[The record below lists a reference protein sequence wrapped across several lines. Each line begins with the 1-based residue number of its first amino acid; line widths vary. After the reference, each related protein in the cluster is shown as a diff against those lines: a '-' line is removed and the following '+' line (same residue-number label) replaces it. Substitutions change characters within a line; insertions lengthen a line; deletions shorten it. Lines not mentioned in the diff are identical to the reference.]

1 MVRYLV
7 LATSFFSL
15 CFSQDLN
22 VTSGISDNQV
32 LQRSAGGSASIQLG
46 GSSSADSKNIEAR
59 VTKKGS
65 ALKGLNWH
73 SIGKIDSGKWTG
85 SLASVPTGGPYN
97 IELRVAG
104 KKTADSVIKN
114 VLVGDLWLLAG
125 QSNMEDVGDL
135 VDVEP
140 PNDLVHSFD
149 QTDKWDIA
157 KEPLHRLVDAADR
170 VHWRANA
177 QRVPEKLVGADLE
190 KYIASRKKGAG
201 LGLPFAVQMVRR
213 TGVPIGLLPC
223 AHGGTSMDQWSP
235 GLKERGGD
243 SLYGAT
249 IRRVNLAGGKVTG
262 ILWYQGESDATP
274 KAAPE
279 FLGKFERMVAAFRA
293 DFGQPDLPF
302 YSVQI
307 GRHVN
312 YTNQNE
318 WNSVQ
323 NDQIK
328 SETTIP
334 HSAMAVSVDSVLDDA
349 IHVSTQDQKKI
360 GRRLADLAS
369 HAHKNGPRFAGL
381 KQEGAVLR
389 VSFTGVNGKLRAD
402 GRISGFSIHSA
413 KGDMLP
419 LIYKVKFDPTDPSSV
434 LLSIGGT
441 IPPGA
446 VLRYGAGR
454 DPYCNLDDEKGMGMP
469 VFGPV
474 EIQ

>member
-1 MVRYLV
+1 MVRYLP
-7 LATSFFSL
+7 LIPFLLSN
-15 CFSQDLN
+15 CFSQDLKI
-22 VTSGISDNQV
+22 VSGAVDNQV
-32 LQRSAGGSASIQLG
+32 LQRSADGSVSIQLTG
-46 GSSSADSKNIEAR
+46 TSPSDGKNVEVR

-65 ALKGLNWH
+65 VVKGLHWQ
-73 SIGKIDSGKWTG
+73 SIGKVDGGKWSG
-85 SLASVPTGGPYN
+85 SVVPVPAGGPYN
-97 IELRVAG
+97 VELRVAG
-104 KKTADSVIKN
+104 KKTADATIKDI
-114 VLVGDLWLLAG
+114 LVGDLWVLAG
-125 QSNMEDVGDL
+125 QSNMEGVGDL

-140 PNDLVHSFD
+140 PNALVHSFD

-157 KEPLHRLVDAADR
+157 KEPLHRLVDATDR
-170 VHWRANA
+170 VHWRMNA
-177 QRVPEKLVGADLE
+177 QKTPEKMEGADLE
-190 KYIASRKKGAG
+190 KFIANRKKGAG
-201 LGLPFAVQMVRR
+201 LGLPFAVEMVRR

-235 GLKERGGD
+235 EQKEKGGD

-249 IRRVNLAGGKVTG
+249 IRRVKLVGGKVTG
-262 ILWYQGESDATP
+262 ILWYQGESDASV

-279 FLGKFERMVAAFRA
+279 FLGKFERLVAAFRA
-293 DFGQPDLPF
+293 DFGQPELPF

-312 YTNQNE
+312 YTGQNE

-334 HSAMAVSVDSVLDDA
+334 HSGMVVSVDSVLDDG

-360 GRRLADLAS
+360 GRRLADLAT
-369 HAHKNGPRFAGL
+369 HAHKNGPRFASL
-381 KQEGAVLR
+381 KREGAMVR

-402 GRISGFSIHSA
+402 GRISGFSIHSP

-419 LIYKVKFDPTDPSSV
+419 LIFKVKVDPKDPSSV
-434 LLSIGGT
+434 LLSIGGA

-454 DPYCNLDDEKGMGMP
+454 DPYCNLDDEKGMGVP

>member
-1 MVRYLV
+1 
-7 LATSFFSL
+7 
-15 CFSQDLN
+15 
-22 VTSGISDNQV
+22 
-32 LQRSAGGSASIQLG
+32 
-46 GSSSADSKNIEAR
+46 
-59 VTKKGS
+59 
-65 ALKGLNWH
+65 
-73 SIGKIDSGKWTG
+73 
-85 SLASVPTGGPYN
+85 
-97 IELRVAG
+97 
-104 KKTADSVIKN
+104 
-114 VLVGDLWLLAG
+114 
-125 QSNMEDVGDL
+125 
-135 VDVEP
+135 
-140 PNDLVHSFD
+140 
-149 QTDKWDIA
+149 
-157 KEPLHRLVDAADR
+157 
-170 VHWRANA
+170 
-177 QRVPEKLVGADLE
+177 
-190 KYIASRKKGAG
+190 
-201 LGLPFAVQMVRR
+201 
-213 TGVPIGLLPC
+213 
-223 AHGGTSMDQWSP
+223 MDQWSP
-235 GLKERGGD
+235 ALKDRGGD

-262 ILWYQGESDATP
+262 ILWYQGESDASP

-279 FLGKFERMVAAFRA
+279 FLGKFERMVAAFRS
-293 DFGQPDLPF
+293 DFGQPELPF

-454 DPYCNLDDEKGMGMP
+454 DPYCNLDDEKGMGVP